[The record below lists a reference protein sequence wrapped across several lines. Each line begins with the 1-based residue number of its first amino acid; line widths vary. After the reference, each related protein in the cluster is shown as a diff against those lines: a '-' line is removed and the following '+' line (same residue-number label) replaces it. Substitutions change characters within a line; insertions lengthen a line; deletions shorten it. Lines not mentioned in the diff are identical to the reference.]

1 MDEKDFQGVISA
13 DNISSGKLD
22 IKKITV
28 AGGVIMPPPKP
39 QSILWIGDKYYKT
52 SLPVDQHFNWFQ
64 KLMWKW
70 LFGVNV
76 EDYNEE

>member
-13 DNISSGKLD
+13 DNIRCGEINLKD
-22 IKKITV
+22 VIMK
-28 AGGVIMPPPKP
+28 GGVITPPPPPK
-39 QSILWIGDKYYKT
+39 SILSIGGKCYKT

-64 KLMWKW
+64 KLMWK
-70 LFGVNV
+70 LCFGIKV